1 MSQRKL
7 SAYWRAA
14 VLSLLVLVP
23 VAAQADAPA
32 VRTPDDALA
41 KHAYIVL
48 VGISKY
54 SDPQILSRA
63 HPEDDIK
70 AYYDLFTDK
79 RYLGADRDHIRLLL
93 GSPDAQRS
101 SEPATHENIL
111 KALHWAVSKASKDD
125 MVIFAFSGEGAPLAD
140 RACYFAA
147 DSTFKDR
154 AKNALAAAEIE
165 SALDKMKS
173 DRFCAFVDV
182 NFKGFSVPKDAAPDM
197 NTQKYY
203 REFLGETKDKEERA
217 LPRGRTLFIASPPN
231 SRALDLERHDIFA
244 QVILDGLRGKADRE
258 GYEPDGEV
266 TVNEL
271 VEYAGKEIPELARR
285 HGKTQQEKEEQ
296 AIVLGTR
303 TVNYPITRNP
313 AVTAKVQ
320 ERLLKF
326 EKIVRDNQLS
336 DKMTNEGRD
345 LLTHMPKLK
354 AYRKLR
360 QEYQR
365 LADGAIPVDGFEKGR
380 QEILDGT
387 RLSSDEAL
395 DFAAK
400 VIQAS
405 QLLQREYVN
414 KVDQGELI
422 ADALKGLYAQIDE
435 KIPAAIK
442 DRVGHAK
449 GLPEAD
455 LTKLVADAR
464 QHLGNREDLEDHK
477 DLNYALQHMMQH
489 TDPYTTY
496 IDPETLGQFQRE
508 TQQNFSGI
516 GVQIRGDSASGMLK
530 VVSPIKGSPAYSIRP
545 SNGSREAREDDPGLH
560 AEDIITTIIRETDDD
575 GERLEKP
582 EVISTKDLPINTAV
596 KKIIGKPN
604 TKVKLLVQREGEAE
618 PLEFE
623 ITRGAVDV
631 ETCVGPKRFGADAK
645 NPGPM
650 RFGGDIRE
658 RNKADDW
665 NYIIDPKNKIAYVR
679 LTSFARHTAR
689 DLARVLQFLK
699 DSGGVKGF
707 ILDLRSNPGGLL
719 QSAVEISDMFIDDG
733 LIVSIRPRNGQ
744 EQDYT
749 GTHEGSYLDF
759 PMVCMVNRHS
769 ASGSEIVSACLQD
782 HRRALIV
789 GERSYG
795 KGSVQNIQPFEGG
808 EIKLTTA
815 SFWRPSGKNLNKR
828 STSGKESDEWG
839 VKPDPGYAIRL
850 SGKEFD
856 QLEENFRKQEIINHR
871 PPKEKSDSDEEPFVD
886 RQLDLALRYLRD
898 QIHESTQVKKG
909 D

>member
-1 MSQRKL
+1 M
-7 SAYWRAA
+7 
-14 VLSLLVLVP
+14 
-23 VAAQADAPA
+23 D
-32 VRTPDDALA
+32 
-41 KHAYIVL
+41 
-48 VGISKY
+48 
-54 SDPQILSRA
+54 
-63 HPEDDIK
+63 K
-70 AYYDLFTDK
+70 A
-79 RYLGADRDHIRLLL
+79 
-93 GSPDAQRS
+93 
-101 SEPATHENIL
+101 
-111 KALHWAVSKASKDD
+111 
-125 MVIFAFSGEGAPLAD
+125 
-140 RACYFAA
+140 
-147 DSTFKDR
+147 
-154 AKNALAAAEIE
+154 
-165 SALDKMKS
+165 
-173 DRFCAFVDV
+173 
-182 NFKGFSVPKDAAPDM
+182 
-197 NTQKYY
+197 
-203 REFLGETKDKEERA
+203 
-217 LPRGRTLFIASPPN
+217 
-231 SRALDLERHDIFA
+231 
-244 QVILDGLRGKADRE
+244 
-258 GYEPDGEV
+258 
-266 TVNEL
+266 
-271 VEYAGKEIPELARR
+271 
-285 HGKTQQEKEEQ
+285 EK
-296 AIVLGTR
+296 
-303 TVNYPITRNP
+303 
-313 AVTAKVQ
+313 
-320 ERLLKF
+320 
-326 EKIVRDNQLS
+326 
-336 DKMTNEGRD
+336 
-345 LLTHMPKLK
+345 
-354 AYRKLR
+354 
-360 QEYQR
+360 
-365 LADGAIPVDGFEKGR
+365 
-380 QEILDGT
+380 
-387 RLSSDEAL
+387 
-395 DFAAK
+395 
-400 VIQAS
+400 
-405 QLLQREYVN
+405 
-414 KVDQGELI
+414 
-422 ADALKGLYAQIDE
+422 
-435 KIPAAIK
+435 
-442 DRVGHAK
+442 
-449 GLPEAD
+449 LPESD

-464 QHLGNREDLEDHK
+464 QHLGKREDLDDHK
-477 DLNYALQHMMQH
+477 DLNASLQHMMTH

-496 IDPETLGQFQRE
+496 IDPETVAQFQRE

-516 GVQIRGDSASGMLK
+516 GVQIRGDSATGMLK
-530 VVSPIKGSPAYSIRP
+530 VVSPIKGSPAYSVRP
-545 SNGSREAREDDPGLH
+545 NNGSPEARDDDPGLH
-560 AEDIITTIIRETDDD
+560 ADDIITTIVRETDDD

-582 EVISTKDLPINTAV
+582 EVIPTKDLPINTAV
-596 KKIIGKPN
+596 KKIIGKPG
-604 TKVKLLVQREGEAE
+604 TKVKLIVEREGESQ

-631 ETCVGPKRFGADAK
+631 ETCVGPKRFVADTK

-650 RFGGDIRE
+650 RFGGDVRE

-665 NYIIDPKNKIAYVR
+665 NYIIDSKNKIAYVR

-815 SFWRPSGKNLNKR
+815 SFWRPSGKNLNKS

-839 VKPDPGYAIRL
+839 VKPDPGYAIKL

>member
-7 SAYWRAA
+7 SASWRAA
-14 VLSLLVLVP
+14 VLSLLVLLP
-23 VAAQADAPA
+23 LAARADTPA
-32 VRTPDDALA
+32 VSKADDALA

-54 SDPQILSRA
+54 ADPQIVSRA

-70 AYYDLFTDK
+70 SYYDLFTDK
-79 RYLGADRDHIRLLL
+79 RYLGVDQDHIRLLL
-93 GSPDAQRS
+93 GSSDSQRS
-101 SEPATHENIL
+101 SQPATHENIL
-111 KALHWAVSKASKDD
+111 KALQWAVSKANKED
-125 MVIFAFSGEGAPLAD
+125 MVIFAFSGEGAPSAD
-140 RACYFAA
+140 RACYFAS

-165 SALDKMKS
+165 SALEKVKS

-182 NFKGFSVPKDAAPDM
+182 NFKGFSVPKESAPDM
-197 NTQKYY
+197 NVQRFY
-203 REFLGETKDKEERA
+203 REFLGESKDKEERTT
-217 LPRGRTLFIASPPN
+217 PRGRTLFIASPPPN
-231 SRALDLERHDIFA
+231 FSTLDLERHDLFA
-244 QVILDGLRGKADRE
+244 QVILDGLRGKADRD

-285 HGKTQQEKEEQ
+285 HGKTVQEKEEQ
-296 AIVLGTR
+296 AFVWGTR

-320 ERLLKF
+320 DRLEKF
-326 EKIVRDNQLS
+326 EKIAGDSQLS
-336 DKMTNEGRD
+336 DKLTKEGHN
-345 LLTHMPKLK
+345 LLAHMPKLK
-354 AYRKLR
+354 AYRDLR
-360 QEYQR
+360 REYQK
-365 LADGAIPVDGFEKGR
+365 LADGAIPVDGFEKSR

-387 RLSSDEAL
+387 RLSSDDAL

-405 QLLQREYVN
+405 QLLQREYVK
-414 KVDQGELI
+414 KVNQGSLI
-422 ADALKGLYAQIDE
+422 VDALKGLYGAIDE

-442 DRVGHAK
+442 ERMAEAEK
-449 GLPEAD
+449 LPESD

-464 QHLGNREDLEDHK
+464 QQLGKREDLDEHK
-477 DLNYALQHMMQH
+477 DLNASLLHMMSH

-496 IDPETLGQFQRE
+496 IDPETVAQFQRE

-516 GVQIRGDSASGMLK
+516 GVQIRPDSATGMLK
-530 VVSPIKGSPAYSIRP
+530 VVSPIRNSPAYGVKP
-545 SNGSREAREDDPGLH
+545 SNGSEAAQKDDPGLH
-560 AEDIITTIIRETDDD
+560 ADDIITTIVRETDDD
-575 GERLEKP
+575 GERLDKP

-596 KKIIGKPN
+596 KKIIGKPG
-604 TKVKLLVQREGEAE
+604 TKVKLIIDREGEAE

-631 ETCVGPKRFGADAK
+631 ETCVGPKRFGADGK
-645 NPGPM
+645 NTGPM
-650 RFGGDIRE
+650 HFGGDVRE

-815 SFWRPSGKNLNKR
+815 SFWRPSGKNLNKS

-839 VKPDPGYAIRL
+839 VKPDAGYAIKL

-856 QLEENFRKQEIINHR
+856 QLDENFRKQEIINHH
-871 PPKEKSDSDEEPFVD
+871 PAKEKSEEEPFVD

>member
-1 MSQRKL
+1 MSQRQL

-23 VAAQADAPA
+23 LAARADAPA
-32 VRTPDDALA
+32 VPTADNALA
-41 KHAYIVL
+41 KRAYIVL

-70 AYYDLFTDK
+70 SYYDLFTDK
-79 RYLGADRDHIRLLL
+79 RYLGVDQDHIRLLL
-93 GSPDAQRS
+93 GSSDAQRS

-111 KALHWAVSKASKDD
+111 KALHWAVAKANKDD

-154 AKNALAAAEIE
+154 AKNAVAAAEIE
-165 SALDKMKS
+165 TALEKLKS

-182 NFKGFSVPKDAAPDM
+182 NFKGFSVPKESAPDL
-197 NTQKYY
+197 NVQKFY
-203 REFLGETKDKEERA
+203 REFLGESKDKEERA
-217 LPRGRTLFIASPPN
+217 TPRGRTLFIANPPPYFKT
-231 SRALDLERHDIFA
+231 LDLERHDLFA
-244 QVILDGLRGKADRE
+244 QVVQDGLRGKADRE

-271 VEYAGKEIPELARR
+271 VEYVRKEIPELARR

-296 AIVLGTR
+296 AFVMETR
-303 TVNYPITRNP
+303 TVNYAITLNP
-313 AVTAKVQ
+313 AVTAKVKD
-320 ERLLKF
+320 RLEKF
-326 EKIVRDNQLS
+326 QKIARDNQLS
-336 DKMTNEGRD
+336 DKLTNEGRN
-345 LLTHMPKLK
+345 LLAHMPKLK
-354 AYRKLR
+354 AYRNLR
-360 QEYQR
+360 QEYQK
-365 LADGAIPVDGFEKGR
+365 LADGAIPVDGFEKSR

-387 RLSSDEAL
+387 RLSSDDAL

-405 QLLQREYVN
+405 QLLQREYVKKIN
-414 KVDQGELI
+414 QGELI
-422 ADALKGLYAQIDE
+422 ADALKGLYGAIDE
-435 KIPAAIK
+435 KIPATIK
-442 DRVGHAK
+442 ERMDKAK
-449 GLPEAD
+449 SLQESD

-464 QHLGNREDLEDHK
+464 QHLGKREDLDDHK
-477 DLNYALQHMMQH
+477 DLNASLQHMMAH

-496 IDPETLGQFQRE
+496 IDPETVAQFQRE

-516 GVQIRGDSASGMLK
+516 GVQIRPDSATGMLK
-530 VVSPIKGSPAYSIRP
+530 VVSPIKGSPAYGVKP
-545 SNGSREAREDDPGLH
+545 GNGSEAARDDDPGLH
-560 AEDIITTIIRETDDD
+560 ADDIITTIVRETDDD
-575 GERLEKP
+575 GDHLEKP
-582 EVISTKDLPINTAV
+582 EVISTKDLSINTAV
-596 KKIIGKPN
+596 KKIIGRPG
-604 TKVKLLVQREGEAE
+604 TKVKLIVEREGEAE

-650 RFGGDIRE
+650 HFAGDKRK
-658 RNKADDW
+658 RDQADEW

-749 GTHEGSYLDF
+749 GQHEGSYLDF

-795 KGSVQNIQPFEGG
+795 KGSVQNIQPFEKG

-815 SFWRPSGKNLNKR
+815 SFWRPSGKNLNKS

-839 VKPDPGYAIRL
+839 VKPDPGYAIKL

-871 PPKEKSDSDEEPFVD
+871 PPKENATDEEPFVD

>member
-7 SAYWRAA
+7 SACWQAA
-14 VLSLLVLVP
+14 AFSLLVLVP
-23 VAAQADAPA
+23 LAAQAEAPA
-32 VRTPDDALA
+32 PKADNALA

-48 VGISKY
+48 VGINKY
-54 SDPQILSRA
+54 ADPQILSRA
-63 HPEDDIK
+63 HPEDDMRS
-70 AYYDLFTDK
+70 YYDLFTDQ
-79 RYLGADRDHIRLLL
+79 RYLGVDQEHIRLLL
-93 GSPDAQRS
+93 GSSDEKRT

-111 KALHWAVSKASKDD
+111 KALHWAVSKANKDD
-125 MVIFAFSGEGAPLAD
+125 VVIFVFSGEGAPLAD

-165 SALDKMKS
+165 SALEKLKS

-182 NFKGFSVPKDAAPDM
+182 DFKGFNVPKEAAPDI
-197 NTQKYY
+197 NSQKFY
-203 REFLGETKDKEERA
+203 REFLGESKDREERA
-217 LPRGRTLFIASPPN
+217 TQRGRTLFVANPPPN
-231 SRALDLERHDIFA
+231 FKTLDLDQHDIFA
-244 QVILDGLRGKADRE
+244 QVVLDGLKGKADRE

-271 VEYAGKEIPELARR
+271 VEYVGKEMPELARR

-296 AIVLGTR
+296 PFVFATR

-313 AVTAKVQ
+313 AVTAKVR
-320 ERLLKF
+320 ERLDKF
-326 EKIVRDNQLS
+326 EKIVRDSQLS
-336 DKMTNEGRD
+336 EKLTKEGRT
-345 LLTHMPKLK
+345 LLAQMPKLE

-360 QEYQR
+360 QEYQK
-365 LADGAIPVDGFEKGR
+365 LADGVIPVDGFEKSR
-380 QEILDGT
+380 QDILDGT
-387 RLSSDEAL
+387 RLSSDDAL

-405 QLLQREYVN
+405 QLLQREYVK
-414 KVDQGELI
+414 KVNQGKLI
-422 ADALKGLYAQIDE
+422 VSALRGLYAAVDE
-435 KIPAAIK
+435 KIPTAIK
-442 DRVGHAK
+442 ERMDKAEE
-449 GLPEAD
+449 LQESD

-464 QHLGNREDLEDHK
+464 QHLGKREDLAEHK
-477 DLNYALQHMMQH
+477 DLNASLQHMMMPL
-489 TDPYTTY
+489 DPYTTY
-496 IDPETLGQFQRE
+496 IDPETVAQFQRE

-516 GVQIRGDSASGMLK
+516 GVQIRGDSATGMLK
-530 VVSPIKGSPAYSIRP
+530 VVSPIKGSPAYSVKP
-545 SNGSREAREDDPGLH
+545 ANGSSEARNDDPGLH
-560 AEDIITTIIRETDDD
+560 ADDIITTIVRETDDD

-582 EVISTKDLPINTAV
+582 EIISTKDLPINTAV
-596 KKIIGKPN
+596 KKIIGKPG
-604 TKVKLLVQREGEAE
+604 TKVKLIIQRDGESE

-631 ETCVGPKRFGADAK
+631 ETCVGPKRFFADAK
-645 NPGPM
+645 KAGPM
-650 RFGGDIRE
+650 RFGGDVRE

-665 NYIIDPKNKIAYVR
+665 NYIIDSKNKIAYVR

-719 QSAVEISDMFIDDG
+719 QSAVEISDMFIGDG

-749 GTHEGSYLDF
+749 GQQEGSYLDF

-815 SFWRPSGKNLNKR
+815 SFWRPSGKNLNKS

-850 SGKEFD
+850 SAKEFD
-856 QLEENFRKQEIINHR
+856 QLEEHFRKQEIINHR
-871 PPKEKSDSDEEPFVD
+871 QAKEKSDEDSFVD